1 MHKPSM
7 QSELH
12 SEQRRLNI
20 WWFSQ
25 YASTP
30 DQQFT
35 AQFDLAKR
43 LVERGHQ
50 VTFFAAGFSHYKFQ
64 EIRLQPGEPWRAEV
78 CDGVRFVWIRTPP
91 YTRNSWRRALNICAY
106 SWRAFLLARS
116 WKEMPDLVIG
126 TTFHPLASLAACAVA
141 ANKRRP
147 FVFEVKDLWPLTAVQ
162 FGRIAPN
169 SPIALALGHLEKF
182 LARKSSRIMT
192 TLPGAAEYY
201 ARLGISPETVVWIPN
216 GLELSRYAALSPY
229 SGEIGSPCTLL
240 YAGGLVS
247 ANALDTILQAAQI
260 EMERGSD
267 VRFVFVGGGQDK
279 PRLTALAHQLKLHNV
294 EFRDAVPKSELHR
307 VIEQADAL
315 LLSMRNLPE
324 LYRYGMS
331 FNKLCDYAASGR
343 PIIFAGNPSHN
354 LVQEFQCG
362 IVIPAEDPCALSAA
376 VERFLRMAPAQRAQ
390 MGLNGIRCAAER
402 FEMGMLS
409 QRLEAMLLS
418 VAEEA
423 RVSHG
428 PERPRLVAGTRKAS
442 SAENE
447 PLTGAKWN
455 SPDPGAS
462 VNLGGRRV

>member
-1 MHKPSM
+1 M
-7 QSELH
+7 QSEH
-12 SEQRRLNI
+12 QSQQRKLNI

-43 LVERGHQ
+43 LVERGHR
-50 VTFFAAGFSHYKFQ
+50 VTFFAAGFSHYRFQ
-64 EIRLQPGEPWRAEV
+64 EIRLQPGERSRAQE

-106 SWRAFLLARS
+106 AWRAFRLARS
-116 WKEMPDLVIG
+116 WRETPDLVIG

-141 ANKRRP
+141 ASKRRP

-162 FGRIAPN
+162 FGWLAPR
-169 SPIALALGHLEKF
+169 SPVARALSHLEKF
-182 LARKSSRIMT
+182 LARKAHRIMT
-192 TLPGAAEYY
+192 TLPGAADYY
-201 ARLGISPETVVWIPN
+201 ARLGISPEKVVWIPN
-216 GLELSRYAALSPY
+216 GLELSRYAGLSPY
-229 SGEIGSPCTLL
+229 SGELGSPCTLL

-247 ANALDTILQAAQI
+247 ANALDTILHAAQI

-279 PRLTALAHQLKLHNV
+279 PRLIALARQLKLRNV
-294 EFRDAVPKSELHR
+294 EFRDAVPKSELHC
-307 VIEQADAL
+307 VIEKADAL

-362 IVIPAEDPCALSAA
+362 IVIPAEDPVAFSSA
-376 VERFLRMAPAQRAQ
+376 VERFLEMAPVQRAE
-390 MGLNGIRCAAER
+390 MGRNGTRCAAQR

-409 QRLEAMLLS
+409 RRLEAMLLS
-418 VAEEA
+418 VGEEA
-423 RVSHG
+423 GVSYG
-428 PERPRLVAGTRKAS
+428 AQQRRPVAETRKPS
-442 SAENE
+442 SGE
-447 PLTGAKWN
+447 PGSLTEANWK
-455 SPDPGAS
+455 PADPGAS
-462 VNLGGRRV
+462 VNFGGRRV

>member
-1 MHKPSM
+1 M
-7 QSELH
+7 H
-12 SEQRRLNI
+12 SEHHSQQRKLNV

-43 LVERGHQ
+43 LVERGHR
-50 VTFFAAGFSHYKFQ
+50 VTFFAAGFSHYRFQ
-64 EIRLQPGEPWRAEV
+64 EIRLRPGEPWRAEE

-91 YTRNSWRRALNICAY
+91 YTRNSWRRALNLCAY
-106 SWRAFLLARS
+106 AWRAFRLARS

-141 ANKRRP
+141 SSKRRP

-162 FGRIAPN
+162 FGWL
-169 SPIALALGHLEKF
+169 SPRSPVALALGQLEKF
-182 LARKSSRIMT
+182 LARKADRIMT
-192 TLPGAAEYY
+192 TLPGVADYY
-201 ARLGISPETVVWIPN
+201 ARLGIPAEKVVWIPN
-216 GLELSRYAALSPY
+216 GLELSRYSALSPY
-229 SGEIGSPCTLL
+229 SGELGSPCTLL

-247 ANALDTILQAAQI
+247 ANALDTILQAAQF

-279 PRLTALAHQLKLHNV
+279 PRLMALARRLKLRNV

-307 VIEQADAL
+307 VIEKADAL

-343 PIIFAGNPSHN
+343 PILFAGNPSHN

-362 IVIPAEDPCALSAA
+362 IVIPAEDPGALSSA
-376 VERFLRMAPAQRAQ
+376 VERFLEMAPVQRAQ
-390 MGLNGIRCAAER
+390 MGRNGTQCAAQR

-409 QRLEAMLLS
+409 RRLEAMLLS

-423 RVSHG
+423 GAPYG
-428 PERPRLVAGTRKAS
+428 PEQQVAGTQMATS
-442 SAENE
+442 GETES
-447 PLTGAKWN
+447 LTGANWK
-455 SPDPGAS
+455 PADPGAS
-462 VNLGGRRV
+462 VNFGGRRV